1 MWLSSALLIIL
12 ASLSIHAPS
21 SYYACTAIQASR
33 ALCASRG
40 DFIVCCR
47 VRVRLSGCSAA
58 SVARNVSCRS
68 HAVPPR
74 RHQHR
79 GLRTSASYDIVTTKH
94 RMTPFSP
101 TTMRWRI
108 QRPEVFGALFLS
120 RVHISKKKTRHLF
133 RVSVC
138 TAFCLFKSPPLKR
151 WRCPSVCLSVCPFVR
166 LSPETRRSGRRH
178 QGVSSTMKN
187 SPRVKFTPAAGA
199 YSWRS

>member
-108 QRPEVFGALFLS
+108 QRPEVFGSLFLS

-151 WRCPSVCLSVCPFVR
+151 WRCPSVCLSVCSSIAWNAAERPTPPRCFLYYEKLPPREIYASGGGLLMAFV
-166 LSPETRRSGRRH
+166 
-178 QGVSSTMKN
+178 N
-187 SPRVKFTPAAGA
+187 
-199 YSWRS
+199 